1 MEEKPF
7 LTYDQQLQKL
17 IDKGLSIHDYDSAK
31 EALKRI
37 SYYSLISG
45 YKTLFKD
52 TSSGMYRRNASF
64 DEITALYLFDEELRS
79 IFLKHILHIERK
91 VKSLV
96 SYYFCEVH
104 GENQQEYLSPGNYTI
119 TRQNSRDVQRL
130 INALTHAISLPTHYD
145 YIEHY
150 ATNYHNV
157 PLWVAMNAI
166 TFGQLSKL
174 YQYLPN
180 SIQSRISREYPHVS
194 ERQLHQFLRVL
205 TSCRNVCAHGERL
218 YSFRINE
225 SIPDTILHRKLNI
238 PQVNGQ
244 YICGKSDLFSVVIA
258 LRYLLDPNEFKTVKR
273 QLSSLIRNVLTQC
286 PSLTE
291 QQLYEQMGFPINWS
305 RVTRYKK

>member
-17 IDKGLSIHDYDSAK
+17 TYKGLSISNYDSAK
-31 EALKRI
+31 EALKEI

-52 TSSGMYRRNASF
+52 TFSERYRRNTSF
-64 DEITALYLFDEELRS
+64 DEIIALYHFDEELRAL
-79 IFLKHILHIERK
+79 FLKHILHIERK
-91 VKSLV
+91 IKSLV

-104 GENQQEYLSPGNYTI
+104 GENQQEYLSLNNYTV
-119 TRQNSRDVQRL
+119 TRQNSHDAQRL
-130 INALTHAISLPTHYD
+130 IDTLRGIVTLPSHYK

-150 ATNYHNV
+150 AIHYQNV

-180 SIQSRISREYPHVS
+180 SIQSKISREYQHIS

-205 TSCRNVCAHGERL
+205 TSCRNVCAHSERL
-218 YSFRINE
+218 YSFNVNE
-225 SIPDTILHRKLNI
+225 SIPDTVLHRKLNI
-238 PQVNGQ
+238 PRINGQ
-244 YICGKSDLFSVVIA
+244 YACGKSDLFSVIIA
-258 LRYLLDPNEFKTVKR
+258 LRYLLDPNEFRTLKYH
-273 QLSSLIRNVLTQC
+273 LSSLIRNVLRQC
-286 PSLTE
+286 PSLTDF
-291 QQLYEQMGFPINWS
+291 QLYEQMGFPLNWS
-305 RVTRYKK
+305 KITRYHK